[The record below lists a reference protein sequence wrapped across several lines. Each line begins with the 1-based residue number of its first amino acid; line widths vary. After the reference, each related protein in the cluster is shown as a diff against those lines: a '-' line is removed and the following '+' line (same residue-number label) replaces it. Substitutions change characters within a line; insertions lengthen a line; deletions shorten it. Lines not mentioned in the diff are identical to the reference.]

1 MHAGGMM
8 TTKQQQASI
17 SSAVSKYFLQ
27 ITLQINLCNK
37 NYQQILKADEESLSL
52 SLSLSSFLLRG
63 NFEDERDER
72 NFVGCA
78 WICCNEGSKDRQV
91 TLRKKCDGFKG
102 DSTISNSTHFRE
114 YSSLMDFGP
123 KITIDRV
130 CGRVSARD
138 NDVEYEIVMVEHE
151 EVLVVKLLVIVKCQ
165 DMR

>member
-37 NYQQILKADEESLSL
+37 DYQQILKADEEALSLSL
-52 SLSLSSFLLRG
+52 SLSLFLLFCLQAILKMKEMSEILWVVLG
-63 NFEDERDER
+63 
-72 NFVGCA
+72 FVA
-78 WICCNEGSKDRQV
+78 MKDRK
-91 TLRKKCDGFKG
+91 TDKIRCGRNAMDSKG

-123 KITIDRV
+123 KMLFNANGKAT
-130 CGRVSARD
+130 
-138 NDVEYEIVMVEHE
+138 
-151 EVLVVKLLVIVKCQ
+151 L
-165 DMR
+165 